1 MQVRDIMTE
10 GAETITPTAQV
21 CDAARLMRARN
32 VGALPVGEDD
42 RLVGVVTDRDIVIRA
57 VAEGRSGGE
66 TSVREIMSDGVCYC
80 FDDDDI
86 ERAAELMAEHQI
98 RRLPVVNRD
107 KRLVGIVAL
116 ADLARHQVDRA
127 EKTALEGISEPSTEA
142 RRLH

>member
-1 MQVRDIMTE
+1 MQVREIMTE

-21 CDAARLMRARN
+21 RDAARLMRARN
-32 VGALPVGEDD
+32 VGALPVGEND

-57 VAEGRSGGE
+57 VAEGRSESE
-66 TSVREIMSDGVCYC
+66 TSVRDIMSDGICYC

-98 RRLPVVNRD
+98 RRLPVVNRE

-116 ADLARHQVDRA
+116 ADLARHRVDA
-127 EKTALEGISEPSTEA
+127 EKTALEGISEPSQEA